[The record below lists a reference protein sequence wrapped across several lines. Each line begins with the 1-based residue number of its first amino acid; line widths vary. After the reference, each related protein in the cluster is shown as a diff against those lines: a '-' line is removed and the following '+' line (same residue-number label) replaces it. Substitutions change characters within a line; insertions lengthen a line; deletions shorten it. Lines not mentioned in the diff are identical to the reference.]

1 MSSFDTELK
10 RKGTYS
16 VKWDMMKDVFGTDDL
31 LPMWVADMDFLP
43 PDAVVNAMK
52 KRMEEPPFGYT
63 FVPPETAKII
73 SRWLEKRHGWK
84 TSPAWYLYSPG
95 VVPSIATAVRALTE
109 KGDSVLTMTPAYP
122 PFFSMVEQNERKLV
136 LTQLIEQNNRYEID
150 WDDFAEKLKDVKMFL
165 LCSPHNPSGRIWT
178 HDELKKI
185 SEMCKQEN
193 VYLVSDEIHS
203 DLVYR
208 HSKHV
213 PAALATEDDAHIITF
228 VAPSKTFNLAG
239 MQASAVIAS
248 DEEVRKKMQEDQG
261 KQGFFTLSTFG
272 ITAMESAY
280 SEGEEWLEQLI
291 DYLEGNL
298 EIVRKGL
305 QEIEGLHLMEPD
317 STYLL
322 WIDAREKGLSEDE
335 MKEAL
340 YQKAKLGVDTG
351 EKYGKGGEGF
361 IRMNIASPR
370 AMVEEGLERLK
381 KAFK

>member
-1 MSSFDTELK
+1 MSIFDQELK

-43 PDAVVNAMK
+43 PDAVLQSMK
-52 KRMEEPPFGYT
+52 KRLQEPPFGYT

-84 TSPAWYLYSPG
+84 TSAAWYMYSPG

-109 KGDSVLTMTPAYP
+109 KGDQVLTMTPAYP
-122 PFFSMVEQNERKLV
+122 PFFSMVEQNERELV
-136 LTQLIEQNNRYEID
+136 LTQLIEKNNRYEID
-150 WDDFAEKLKDVKMFL
+150 WDDLSEKLKHVKMFL

-178 HDELKKI
+178 EDELKKI
-185 SEMCKQEN
+185 SDLCNQEG

-208 HSKHV
+208 HAKHV
-213 PAALATEDDAHIITF
+213 PAALAGDNAPHIITF

-239 MQASAVIAS
+239 MQASAIIAS
-248 DEEVRKKMQEDQG
+248 DEEVRKKLQEDQG

-272 ITAMESAY
+272 ITAMEAAY
-280 SEGEEWLEQLI
+280 SDGEEWLEQLI

-298 EIVRKGL
+298 EIVRRGIEDIDGL
-305 QEIEGLHLMEPD
+305 YLMEPD

-322 WIDAREKGLSEDE
+322 WFDASEKGLSEDE

-370 AMVEEGLERLK
+370 SMVEEGMARLK
-381 KAFK
+381 KAFE